1 MGIGTASTRRVEKR
15 TGRIKTEEP
24 HPDSASGD
32 PMTTSDDPTTCKIKK
47 EAEDE
52 DKQ

>member
-1 MGIGTASTRRVEKR
+1 M
-15 TGRIKTEEP
+15 GRIKTEEP